1 MARSA
6 TLPILTAESG
16 LSRYLEEIRKFP
28 MLEPQDEYMLAK
40 RWREHGDRDAA
51 HKLVTSHL
59 RLVAKIAMGYRGY
72 GLPISEVVSEG
83 NVGLMQAVKRFEP
96 EKGFRLATY
105 AMWWIKAA
113 IQEYI
118 LRSWSLVKMGTTAN
132 QKKLFFNL
140 RKAKSKISAL
150 EEGDLRPDQVKLIA
164 KRLGVTEQDVIDMN
178 RRLGGDASLNTPI
191 REEGDAG
198 EWQDWLVD
206 EHASQESNLVAT
218 EELDNRKK
226 ALTDALSVL
235 NERERRIFVARRLAE
250 EPVTLE
256 DLADEFAVSRE
267 RVRQIEVRA
276 FEKVQ
281 KAVKNRVAAMET
293 PPALPTAAMQPS
305 MH

>member
-1 MARSA
+1 MARTA
-6 TLPILTAESG
+6 ALPILTAESG
-16 LSRYLEEIRKFP
+16 LSRYLEEIRRFP

-59 RLVAKIAMGYRGY
+59 RLVAKLAMGYRGY
-72 GLPISEVVSEG
+72 GLPISEVISEG

-293 PPALPTAAMQPS
+293 PPVLPSATMQPS

>member
-1 MARSA
+1 MARTA

-16 LSRYLEEIRKFP
+16 LTRYLEEIRRFP

-72 GLPISEVVSEG
+72 GLPISEVISEG

-164 KRLGVTEQDVIDMN
+164 KRLGVTEQDVVDMN
-178 RRLGGDASLNTPI
+178 RRLGGDVSLNAPI
-191 REEGDAG
+191 REDGDSG

-206 EHASQESNLVAT
+206 DVSTDQETRLAES
-218 EELDNRKK
+218 EESDNRRK
-226 ALTDALSVL
+226 ALGEALSVL
-235 NERERRIFVARRLAE
+235 NERERRIFEARRLADD
-250 EPVTLE
+250 PITLE
-256 DLADEFAVSRE
+256 DLAAEFGVSRE

-281 KAVKNRVAAMET
+281 RAVKSRIAAMET
-293 PPALPTAAMQPS
+293 RPNAPALQA
-305 MH
+305 H

>member
-1 MARSA
+1 MSA
-6 TLPILTAESG
+6 AGVAPLLVFETG
-16 LSRYLEEIRKFP
+16 LARYLDQIRRFP
-28 MLEPQDEYMLAK
+28 LLEQQEEYMLAK
-40 RWREHGDRDAA
+40 RWREHGDRAAA

-72 GLPISEVVSEG
+72 GLPISEVISEG

-105 AMWWIKAA
+105 AMWWVKAA

-150 EEGDLRPDQVKLIA
+150 EDGDMHPDQVKTIA
-164 KRLGVTEQDVIDMN
+164 KRLGVPEQDVIDMN
-178 RRLGGDASLNTPI
+178 RRLSGDASLNAPI
-191 REEGDAG
+191 RADGDSG

-206 EHASQESNLVAT
+206 ETSSQEAQLAES
-218 EELDNRKK
+218 EEFDNRRK
-226 ALTDALSVL
+226 ALSDALTVL
-235 NERERRIFVARRLAE
+235 NDRERRIFEARRLADN
-250 EPVTLE
+250 PVTLE
-256 DLADEFAVSRE
+256 DLAEEFGVSRE

-276 FEKVQ
+276 FEKIQ
-281 KAVKNRVAAMET
+281 KAVKNRIAAIEAPPVA
-293 PPALPTAAMQPS
+293 LAA
-305 MH
+305 H

>member
-1 MARSA
+1 
-6 TLPILTAESG
+6 
-16 LSRYLEEIRKFP
+16 
-28 MLEPQDEYMLAK
+28 MLEPQEEFMLAK
-40 RWREHGDRDAA
+40 SWREHGDREAA

-96 EKGFRLATY
+96 DKGFRLATY
-105 AMWWIKAA
+105 AMWWIKAS

-150 EEGDLRPDQVKLIA
+150 QEGDLRPDQVQIIA
-164 KRLGVTEQDVIDMN
+164 KRLGVTEQDVVDMN
-178 RRLGGDASLNTPI
+178 RRLGGDASLNAPI
-191 REEGDAG
+191 REDGDSG
-198 EWQDWLVD
+198 EWQDWLAD
-206 EHASQESNLVAT
+206 NSESQETVMAAH
-218 EELDNRKK
+218 EELDNRRK
-226 ALTDALSVL
+226 ALSSALDVL
-235 NERERRIFVARRLAE
+235 NERERRIFEARRLADD
-250 EPVTLE
+250 PVTLE
-256 DLADEFAVSRE
+256 ELAEEFGVSRE

-281 KAVKNRVAAMET
+281 KAVKNKVSAMET
-293 PPALPTAAMQPS
+293 PPAQAEALTS
-305 MH
+305 H

>member
-1 MARSA
+1 MARA
-6 TLPILTAESG
+6 AALPMITAEGG
-16 LSRYLEEIRKFP
+16 LSHYLDQIRRFP
-28 MLEPQDEYMLAK
+28 MLEPKEEYMLAK
-40 RWREHGDRDAA
+40 SWREHGDRDAA

-96 EKGFRLATY
+96 DKGFRLATY
-105 AMWWIKAA
+105 AMWWIKAS

-150 EEGDLRPDQVKLIA
+150 QEGDLRPDQVKLIA
-164 KRLGVTEQDVIDMN
+164 QRLGVTEQDVIDMN
-178 RRLGGDASLNTPI
+178 RRLGGDASLNAPI
-191 REEGDAG
+191 REDGDSG
-198 EWQDWLVD
+198 EWQDWLAD
-206 EHASQESNLVAT
+206 NSESQETVMAAH
-218 EELDNRKK
+218 EELDNRRQ
-226 ALTDALSVL
+226 ALSSALGVL
-235 NERERRIFVARRLAE
+235 NDRERRIFEARRLADD
-250 EPVTLE
+250 PVTLE
-256 DLADEFAVSRE
+256 ELAEEFGVSRE

-281 KAVKNRVAAMET
+281 KAVKNKVAEIERPTAQPE
-293 PPALPTAAMQPS
+293 ALPA
-305 MH
+305 H

>member
-1 MARSA
+1 
-6 TLPILTAESG
+6 LTAESG
-16 LSRYLEEIRKFP
+16 LSRYLEDIRKFP

-293 PPALPTAAMQPS
+293 PPVLPSATMQPS